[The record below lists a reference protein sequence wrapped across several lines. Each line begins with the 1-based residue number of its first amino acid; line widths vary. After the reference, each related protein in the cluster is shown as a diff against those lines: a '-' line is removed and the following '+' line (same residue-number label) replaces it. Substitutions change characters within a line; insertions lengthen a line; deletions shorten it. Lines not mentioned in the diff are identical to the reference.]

1 METELKIKRCI
12 LTIALPLFVFVVLT
26 VNVLN
31 GDVHVFDSYIYSLIS
46 KIISEKL
53 TSFMIIITFLASGT
67 FLGIISALIVLSIL
81 FKKGK
86 NSFYTAMQVINISL
100 SSLINVGLKNLVS
113 RTRPDILKLVE
124 VTGFSFPSG
133 HSMASMSF
141 YGFAIYLCF
150 RFYKGKC
157 KVALVISLVLLIVLI
172 GFSRIYLG
180 VHYASDVLG
189 GFAFGLFWLGI
200 FTFLIE
206 KLKEKRA

>member
-1 METELKIKRCI
+1 METGLKIKRCI
-12 LTIALPLFVFVVLT
+12 LTIALPLIVFVVLT
-26 VNVLN
+26 ANVLN
-31 GDVHVFDSYIYSLIS
+31 GDIHVFDSYIYSLIS
-46 KIISEKL
+46 RIISEKL

-67 FLGIISALIVLSIL
+67 FLGLISALLVISIL
-81 FKKGK
+81 FKKRK
-86 NSFYTAMQVINISL
+86 NSFYTAMLVINISL
-100 SSLINVGLKNLVS
+100 SSLINVGLKNLIN

-141 YGFAIYLCF
+141 YGFAMYLCF

-157 KVALVISLVLLIVLI
+157 KVAIVNSLILLILLI

-200 FTFLIE
+200 FTFIIE
-206 KLKEKRA
+206 KLEEKRV